1 MPTDDRLGF
10 DDRQSPNNARRKGIE
25 ACKNQTV
32 QIAERARL
40 GDLRRSTFNLS
51 KINPRL
57 IYVAASGWGQDG
69 ALSEFAGLD
78 IMAQAR
84 SGIMSVTGQPDS
96 EPAKAGVPLCDVTC
110 AIYAALGAVAA
121 LRARDLT
128 GEGQMVDVSLF
139 ETGVSFAQW
148 EAGRYFA
155 TGEVPKRSGSAHNTS
170 APYQAFRSADGW
182 FTLGAPNTRAWQSLC
197 RVLRR
202 DDLLHDSRFVDEN
215 ARFANR
221 SALARE
227 IESTTKGRA
236 TAEWIAELQAAG
248 VACSPIHDYG
258 QVFEDEALEQ
268 RNFFW
273 DAPHATAGDVRQL
286 ASPMRLSR
294 TPTRRDRAGPLL
306 GEHTEEIVRELGRS
320 EAELKQLA
328 KVGVIRIAKA
338 LQRAGKVRKGAE
350 R

>member
-1 MPTDDRLGF
+1 MKRLGL
-10 DDRQSPNNARRKGIE
+10 DYE
-25 ACKNQTV
+25 T
-32 QIAERARL
+32 
-40 GDLRRSTFNLS
+40 LR

-69 ALSEFAGLD
+69 ELSGLAGLD

-84 SGIMSVTGQPDS
+84 SGIMSVTGEAGG

-110 AIYAALGAVAA
+110 AIYAALAAVAA

-128 GEGQMVDVSLF
+128 GEGQMIDVSLF

-155 TGEVPKRSGSAHNTS
+155 TGELPQRSGSAHNTS

-182 FTLGAPNTRAWQSLC
+182 FTLGAPNLRAWQSLC

-202 DDLLHDSRFVDEN
+202 DDLLRDPRFRDEN
-215 ARFANR
+215 TRFTNR

-227 IESTTKGRA
+227 IERTTLGRA
-236 TAEWIAELQAAG
+236 TAEWVAELQQAG
-248 VACSPIHDYG
+248 VPCSPIHDYD
-258 QVFEDEALEQ
+258 QVFKDPALEE
-268 RNFFW
+268 RDFFW
-273 DAPHATAGDVRQL
+273 DAPHPTAGNVRQL
-286 ASPMRLSR
+286 GSPMRLSR
-294 TPTRRDRAGPLL
+294 TPARRDRAGPLL
-306 GEHTEEIVRELGRS
+306 GEHTEEIVLELGRS
-320 EAELKQLA
+320 EAELAQLVA
-328 KVGVIRIAKA
+328 VGVVKIANAQRKA
-338 LQRAGKVRKGAE
+338 GRLRKEGA